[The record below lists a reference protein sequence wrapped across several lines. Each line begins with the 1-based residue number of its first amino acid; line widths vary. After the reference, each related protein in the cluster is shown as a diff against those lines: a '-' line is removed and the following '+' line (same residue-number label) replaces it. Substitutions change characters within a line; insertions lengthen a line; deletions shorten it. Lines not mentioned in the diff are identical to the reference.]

1 MFDFLNQ
8 PISTSVMLVFIV
20 VMLLV
25 IYLAIQRE
33 HKKSKG
39 NSQKYLSEHP
49 DAATLYLYADDLPS
63 NGAEIQCVRGTA
75 SGLFEAKYIPQ
86 SKVDKGMACYVLPGT
101 VEFNGA
107 INWTKSYHVA
117 RKHGSMSA
125 HLTFEAES
133 GRSYAAV
140 FNTEAF
146 TAKIIHL
153 D

>member
-1 MFDFLNQ
+1 MLDFLNQ
-8 PISTSVMLVFIV
+8 PISTPAMFVLMAVLFLI
-20 VMLLV
+20 

-49 DAATLYLYADDLPS
+49 DAATLYLYAEDLPS
-63 NGAEIQCVRGTA
+63 NGAEVQCIRGTV
-75 SGLFEAKYIPQ
+75 STLFEAKYIPQ
-86 SKVDKGMACYVLPGT
+86 SKVDKGMACHVLSGT
-101 VEFNGA
+101 VEINCA
-107 INWTKSYHVA
+107 IKWTKSYYVA

-125 HLTFEAES
+125 HFTFDAEP

-140 FNTEAF
+140 FYTAASS
-146 TAKIIHL
+146 AKIIHL